1 MEPFVYPAG
10 EAYEKPHHNINLSKY
25 TNYTFENVVSQE
37 HFKVRPSPVE
47 IHTSSKKRYIRCCLT
62 VFIISFS
69 DMLIDNFILKA
80 DQNTRL
86 TM

>member
-47 IHTSSKKRYIRCCLT
+47 IHTSSKKKVHTLLLDR
-62 VFIISFS
+62 FH
-69 DMLIDNFILKA
+69 NFV
-80 DQNTRL
+80 Q
-86 TM
+86 